1 MLFAPRPIAAF
12 AVVGAFSLLVAGCS
26 AGDGDPA
33 PSATRSAS
41 ATASSSPSAT
51 APAADGSASAVP
63 TDDATSVAGGDTGP
77 SDGAP
82 SDGDASDDDTPGAF
96 PGSGETAQPD
106 TDPADFPATA
116 VVTFAGWDAGSRTL
130 QAGGL
135 VSGTTNASG
144 TCTFT
149 ATKGGTTRS
158 LTSSAQSSPSAVNCA
173 QVSFPA
179 AQVSTG
185 TWSITLQYSVGSK
198 STTSDPMT
206 AEVP

>member
-12 AVVGAFSLLVAGCS
+12 AVVGALSLLVAGCS

-41 ATASSSPSAT
+41 ATTSSSPTAT
-51 APAADGSASAVP
+51 VPAADGSASAVP
-63 TDDATSVAGGDTGP
+63 TDDATSVAGGDSGS
-77 SDGAP
+77 SDG
-82 SDGDASDDDTPGAF
+82 GASDDDTPGAF

-135 VSGTTNASG
+135 VSGSTNASG

-149 ATKGGTTRS
+149 ATKGGTTRTA
-158 LTSSAQSSPSAVNCA
+158 TSSAQSSPSAVNCA

-179 AQVSTG
+179 AKVSSG